1 MKISTLAASLTVLL
15 GAGPALSQEAAAP
28 QAVLTMSPFIERT
41 KIIEVMIDGQPAR
54 MMFDT
59 GAGITTISPDLARR
73 IGCTPHGL
81 IVGHRLT
88 GQAVQTQKCG
98 EHRVTVG
105 GHEGTADLAVL
116 DPGSLLPPGTPQLD
130 GFIGLDALDGAVIT
144 LDLADNRLI
153 LETMESLAERIGDDP
168 GAPLR
173 RQRESGGRGLTVF
186 APIEAQVGS
195 LWFLVDSGNMANI
208 MVPPETLEQW
218 GFTPDEARAAA
229 ASGAPTTVPLNIL
242 AAPRS
247 PERVRV
253 REMIH
258 DGVLNEGLIA
268 AYEVTLD
275 LANDRIWYRP
285 AR

>member
-1 MKISTLAASLTVLL
+1 MNIRTLAVSLIAL
-15 GAGPALSQEAAAP
+15 AWAPAAFAQ
-28 QAVLTMSPFIERT
+28 QATIPMAPFIERT
-41 KIIEVMIDGQPAR
+41 KTIEVMIDGQPAR

-59 GAGITTISPDLARR
+59 GAGITTISLELAAR

-88 GQAVQTQKCG
+88 GQSVRAQKCG
-98 EHRVTVG
+98 ERQVTLG
-105 GHEGTADLAVL
+105 GHVGVVDAAVL
-116 DPGSLLPPGTPQLD
+116 DTSILMPPGSPPLD
-130 GFIGLDALDGAVIT
+130 GFIGLDALDGQVIT

-153 LETMESLAERIGDDP
+153 LETPESLAERIGDDP

-173 RQRESGGRGLTVF
+173 RQRESGGRGLAVF

-195 LWFLVDSGNMANI
+195 LWFLLDSGNMANI
-208 MVPPETLEQW
+208 MVPPETLSQW
-218 GFTPDEARAAA
+218 GFTEEQARAALDT
-229 ASGAPTTVPLNIL
+229 GAPTTVPLNIL
-242 AAPRS
+242 GAPRS

-253 REMIH
+253 RDMIH